1 MQDKLKKNIFRAA
14 LILIPVT
21 IILLLEI
28 ILRITG
34 YDDELNYVSQIERN
48 GKNYYTMNQLVGKRY
63 FGKDRLYYRKG
74 AHDYFEVNKQPNT
87 IRIFCLG
94 ASTMAGFPY
103 EYNAIP
109 SEFLRERL
117 AKAFPQKNIEVI
129 NTAIA
134 ATNSFTVL
142 QFEKQLID
150 YKPDLFIVYMG
161 QNEFYGVYGVGSTIS
176 IGKSRWLIKTY
187 LWLSQFKTFLLV
199 KDAVNTLT
207 GFFKKEKPEKDK
219 ILMEQMA
226 ENNSIGI
233 NSPDYNTAVNTFK
246 ENYKEVVEIAKDNNI
261 PIIISTLV
269 INKGDLKPFVSIHS
283 KNVTDS
289 LKKEWETHYNLGVEN
304 MKNESY
310 QNAAEDFDKAIN
322 IDSLPAKVHYELGKC
337 YESLGDYNKALKQL
351 TTSAD
356 LDGLRFRAPSE
367 FNNIIR
373 KLSSELNVPLADVQK
388 NFQDDSEHGI
398 VGNNLL
404 VDHVHPNV
412 KGYFLMAESW
422 FNTIQKDKQLGLD
435 PVLTESDSSLW
446 NEAPVTY
453 LDSLIGELKIR
464 ELKNRP
470 PFQKEDKGL
479 DFVPESYAENI
490 AYQYTVI
497 HRFSWGNAHLEMAK
511 QYFNKHDYSRAIR
524 EFKAILLI
532 DDKNPEILKLTGD
545 MYFYKKQF
553 FKAESYYQTA
563 FTISN
568 NSIVEYKLGIT
579 ENQIGKFNSAINY
592 LNDCLERNNN
602 SVQKFNPE
610 EKKDIYYNLAIAY
623 FNNRDFNNAK
633 RNIDLVLKID
643 PQNKDAEKMLVMI
656 NKYKD

>member
-1 MQDKLKKNIFRAA
+1 MQDKLKKNIFRAT
-14 LILIPVT
+14 LIFFPVT
-21 IILLLEI
+21 VILLLEI

-34 YDDELNYVSQIERN
+34 YDNDLNYISTIERN

-63 FGKDRLYYRKG
+63 FGKNRLYYRKG
-74 AHDYFEVNKQPNT
+74 SHDFFEVNKQPNT
-87 IRIFCLG
+87 FRVFCFG

-117 AKAFPQKNIEVI
+117 SAAFPQKNIEVI

-142 QFEKQLID
+142 QFEKQLVD

-199 KDAVNTLT
+199 KDGVNSII
-207 GFFKKEKPEKDK
+207 GIFKKEKPEKDK

-226 ENNSIGI
+226 ENNSIGM
-233 NSPDYNTAVNTFK
+233 NSSDYNTAVNTFR
-246 ENYKEVVEIAKDNNI
+246 ENYKEVIEIAKENNI
-261 PIIISTLV
+261 PIMISTLV
-269 INKGDLKPFVSIHS
+269 TNKGDLKPFVSMHS
-283 KNVTDS
+283 KNLTDS
-289 LKKEWETHYNLGVEN
+289 LKKEWNIYYNLGTEN
-304 MKNESY
+304 LKNVKY
-310 QNAAEDFDKAIN
+310 KDAAEDFNRAIS
-322 IDSLPAKVHYELGKC
+322 IDSMPAKAHYELGKSF
-337 YESLGDYNKALKQL
+337 EGLGDYHKALKQL

-367 FNNIIR
+367 FNNIIK
-373 KLSSELNVPLADVQK
+373 KLSNEFNVPLADVQK
-388 NFQDDSEHGI
+388 DFQDDSEHGI
-398 VGNNLL
+398 IGNNLL

-412 KGYFLMAESW
+412 KGYFLMAKSW
-422 FNTIQKDKQLGLD
+422 FNTIKKDKLLRLD
-435 PVLTESDSSLW
+435 AALKVVDSLLW

-453 LDSLIGELKIR
+453 LDSLIGKLKIR

-470 PFQKEDKGL
+470 PFQKVDKGL
-479 DFVPESYAENI
+479 DFVPESYAENV
-490 AYQYTVI
+490 AYQYTVA
-497 HRFSWGNAHLEMAK
+497 HRFSWGNAHLDMAK
-511 QYFNKHDYSRAIR
+511 QNFKKHDYSNAIR
-524 EFKAILLI
+524 ELKAILLI
-532 DDKNPEILKLTGD
+532 DDSNPDILKLTGD

-553 FKAESYYQTA
+553 FKAESYYQNA

-579 ENQIGKFNSAINY
+579 ENQIGKFTSAINY
-592 LNDCLERNNN
+592 LNDCLQRNNSN
-602 SVQKFNPE
+602 EQKFSSE

-623 FNNRDFNNAK
+623 VNNRNFDKAKNNL
-633 RNIDLVLKID
+633 DLVLKMD
-643 PQNKDAEKMLVMI
+643 PENKDAKKMLGVI
-656 NKYKD
+656 YKLKN